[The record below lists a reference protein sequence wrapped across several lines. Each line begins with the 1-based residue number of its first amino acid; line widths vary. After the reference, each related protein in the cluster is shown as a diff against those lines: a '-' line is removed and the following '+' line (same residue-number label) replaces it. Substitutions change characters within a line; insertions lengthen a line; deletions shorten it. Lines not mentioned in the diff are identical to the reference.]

1 MNKDLAKMITEPTK
15 PGMPFANSAI
25 AKFLDKQI
33 DSLKGVKTQR
43 EIADEIGY
51 DKPNMI
57 SMFKRGE
64 TKVPLDKIPQLAKA
78 LGVDAGHLFRL
89 ALEQYWP
96 DQAKLILGI
105 FGRTATENEE
115 TILLKKW
122 RAASQDLD
130 PASSARIEAAVD
142 NMLEDLFGK
151 ERERERN
158 KASAEGEARA
168 EAILASSPSMF
179 DADRRLT
186 AEGADRLEKALIAKK
201 ASPEF
206 VARLNSAV
214 ASDELGEAHCRWV
227 ENWVAREEA
236 GRPSP
241 PAQEPFKA
249 D

>member
-1 MNKDLAKMITEPTK
+1 MTIEPTK

-33 DSLKGVKTQR
+33 DNLKGVKTQR

-64 TKVPLDKIPQLAKA
+64 AKVPLDKIPLLAKA
-78 LGVDAGHLFRL
+78 LGVETAHLFRL

-105 FGRTATENEE
+105 FGRTATENEDA
-115 TILLKKW
+115 ILLKKW

-142 NMLEDLFGK
+142 NMLEDVFGK
-151 ERERERN
+151 ERERIE
-158 KASAEGEARA
+158 ASAEAAARA
-168 EAILASSPSMF
+168 EAIPASSPSMF
-179 DADRRLT
+179 DADRMLT
-186 AEGADRLEKALIAKK
+186 AEGADRLKKALIAKK

-236 GRPSP
+236 GRP
-241 PAQEPFKA
+241 
-249 D
+249 

>member
-1 MNKDLAKMITEPTK
+1 MTIEPTK

-25 AKFLDKQI
+25 AKFLDTQI
-33 DSLKGVKTQR
+33 DNLKGVKTQR
-43 EIADEIGY
+43 EIAGEIGY

-64 TKVPLDKIPQLAKA
+64 AMVPLEKIPLLAKA

-96 DQAKLILGI
+96 GEAKLILDI

-130 PASSARIEAAVD
+130 PASNARIEAGVD

-151 ERERERN
+151 ERERN
-158 KASAEGEARA
+158 KASTGREAPPESISA
-168 EAILASSPSMF
+168 CSPSMF
-179 DADRRLT
+179 DAGRRLT
-186 AEGADRLEKALIAKK
+186 TEGADRLRKALMAKK
-201 ASPEF
+201 AEPELI
-206 VARLNSAV
+206 ARLDSAL
-214 ASDELGEAHCRWV
+214 ASDQLSEAHCRWI
-227 ENWVAREEA
+227 ENWAADVEA
-236 GRPSP
+236 ADPLPPKAGVIRPR
-241 PAQEPFKA
+241 FTLV
-249 D
+249 